1 MKIQHILNR
10 ETLSKFM
17 PSTRVISTAIIILG
31 SFNLTAARGFL
42 EAPDGSTEI
51 RRSADIMGHGMAG
64 SEQGMTEETGPMDG
78 MQGEMEGSCKITS
91 KKSGK
96 WSDKDSWNQGIP
108 SFGDHVC
115 IQMNHSI
122 VFDLEQK
129 FTDGVSTL
137 ELHGE
142 LNFSQGKNTQLFV
155 ETITIH
161 PSGSLKIGSQK
172 KPLPDSVKARIIFH
186 TDGQLN
192 PSSEMFP
199 HQLGLINNGGTLVLH
214 GKQVSR
220 ILKANSPLEKDSNSI
235 NLDSNS
241 HGWARGDLV
250 LIPSTTF
257 TRDQAPANKMRLI
270 TGVSGQS
277 ITLNKPLDSSVKLP
291 LNERPIIANLSSN
304 IILSSNQPGKHQ
316 RRGHVMVMPDE
327 SGSCGNVKIKGVR
340 FKNLGRTNKS
350 NVTSTTNQK
359 MMYPLHFHH
368 CGLENQYR
376 VTNNVAIGSPGWV
389 FVNHRSNVVF
399 RNNVAFKFTGAGF
412 VTEGGNELG
421 SFENNLAV
429 GGKGIVDSK
438 GSPVFPFRRL
448 YIKGAA
454 AKERLRAADL
464 GFHGDGFWMSSP
476 FVDVKNNIAAGNSG
490 AGFVWY
496 SLGLDD
502 VHVND
507 RESGKFRAGSFTFN
521 ELPGFAKKQMKHSTP
536 KRYYKSY
543 GSKYFIQQDLPV
555 FGKIA
560 RNTAY
565 GNYVGLRIR
574 YLSNTNLV
582 AAAKFFGTDQA
593 KQFITDLS
601 KNRMEILIH
610 DSYITDMI
618 LLNNEIGLHSTYSS
632 RVNYTNLTIASNQ
645 YNLNS
650 YYQNSA
656 EFIKLNAP
664 TGLEMNHSS
673 NNKHSIKGLNI
684 SGYPICMR
692 INPKS
697 VTVEDKKLEGC
708 AAKQG
713 TDYKEFVLD
722 QEEVRKIRI

>member
-1 MKIQHILNR
+1 M
-10 ETLSKFM
+10 
-17 PSTRVISTAIIILG
+17 
-31 SFNLTAARGFL
+31 
-42 EAPDGSTEI
+42 
-51 RRSADIMGHGMAG
+51 
-64 SEQGMTEETGPMDG
+64 
-78 MQGEMEGSCKITS
+78 
-91 KKSGK
+91 
-96 WSDKDSWNQGIP
+96 
-108 SFGDHVC
+108 
-115 IQMNHSI
+115 
-122 VFDLEQK
+122 
-129 FTDGVSTL
+129 
-137 ELHGE
+137 
-142 LNFSQGKNTQLFV
+142 
-155 ETITIH
+155 
-161 PSGSLKIGSQK
+161 
-172 KPLPDSVKARIIFH
+172 
-186 TDGQLN
+186 
-192 PSSEMFP
+192 
-199 HQLGLINNGGTLVLH
+199 
-214 GKQVSR
+214 
-220 ILKANSPLEKDSNSI
+220 
-235 NLDSNS
+235 
-241 HGWARGDLV
+241 
-250 LIPSTTF
+250 
-257 TRDQAPANKMRLI
+257 
-270 TGVSGQS
+270 
-277 ITLNKPLDSSVKLP
+277 
-291 LNERPIIANLSSN
+291 
-304 IILSSNQPGKHQ
+304 
-316 RRGHVMVMPDE
+316 
-327 SGSCGNVKIKGVR
+327 
-340 FKNLGRTNKS
+340 
-350 NVTSTTNQK
+350 
-359 MMYPLHFHH
+359 
-368 CGLENQYR
+368 
-376 VTNNVAIGSPGWV
+376 
-389 FVNHRSNVVF
+389 
-399 RNNVAFKFTGAGF
+399 AFKFTGAGF

-708 AAKQG
+708 ATKQG
-713 TDYKEFVLD
+713 INYKEFVLD
-722 QEEVRKIRI
+722 QEEVRNIRI